1 MKCTQGR
8 RTLYAPHG
16 LAWVTY
22 RLSVTP
28 IGGCVDPLA
37 RRSSRLDGQEYCQ
50 VTTRE
55 AECCIMC
62 SQGSPD
68 VSRPRSGGGRRV
80 AGRLRGAWPGKQRGI
95 RASDVPFECKGAKD
109 INRHW
114 RNLTH
119 KFPHTGTNQHEE
131 DERGS
136 PLWCRAPTSS
146 KSQQCNEKLTD
157 LKSMHL

>member
-1 MKCTQGR
+1 MITIQLASDTTFPRTQHRSGGDLPGLQQEPGGGVRGCREAVCAELSSRTAVAFGHRPRGGDAADMKCTQGR
-8 RTLYAPHG
+8 STLYAPHG

-62 SQGSPD
+62 SQGNPD

-80 AGRLRGAWPGKQRGI
+80 AGRLRGAWPGK
-95 RASDVPFECKGAKD
+95 
-109 INRHW
+109 
-114 RNLTH
+114 
-119 KFPHTGTNQHEE
+119 
-131 DERGS
+131 
-136 PLWCRAPTSS
+136 
-146 KSQQCNEKLTD
+146 
-157 LKSMHL
+157 